1 MPIQDL
7 RYADQCTVMIKERY
21 RQDGARAI
29 SGLYIDGAIEAG
41 IFIGVGNIDDLLRS
55 GGSAGDTCRHGYAD
69 DVGSAAHIANAV
81 RHLREEFHRLGVKL
95 KHGGA
100 LSLQ

>member
-1 MPIQDL
+1 MTIQDL
-7 RYADQCTVMIKERY
+7 RYANQRAVMIKERY

-29 SGLYIDGAIEAG
+29 SGLQVDGAIEAG
-41 IFIGVGNIDDLLRS
+41 IFIRVGNIDDLLRS
-55 GGSAGDTCRHGYAD
+55 GGSAGNACRHGDAD
-69 DVGSAAHIANAV
+69 DVWSTAHIANAV

-95 KHGGA
+95 KHSRA